1 MNNKLTN
8 AKLKE
13 YINLLDNMVLSC
25 EKLTWIIDGN
35 NITKEQKQFIETF
48 MLTTKQNKEFIV
60 NAVDNMVWTTKV
72 TKKLLTEFKSSYEYI
87 DECLEDL
94 NSIFFVLPNDPEFK
108 KLTEKFNEF
117 V

>member
-1 MNNKLTN
+1 MNNTLTN

-13 YINLLDNMVLSC
+13 NINLLDNMVLSC

-35 NITKEQKQFIETF
+35 NISKEQKEFIETF
-48 MLTTKQNKEFIV
+48 LLTTKMNKEFIV
-60 NAVDNMVWTTKV
+60 NIVNNMVYNTKV
-72 TKKLLTEFKSSYEYI
+72 NKKYLTEFKSSYEYV

-94 NSIFFVLPNDPEFK
+94 KSIFFTLPNNPDFK
-108 KLTEKFNEF
+108 NQKNKYKEL